1 MPILGRQG
9 ETLNQRLF
17 GNPGVGQGLKNIKQ
31 GGLDYLVGRTVQA
44 METPGGF
51 LGEKTPASPNYPT
64 YTPSNSPKLSSA
76 YQNLQ
81 IPTPGT
87 GNKSTSSNKTSTNV
101 SGGSTD
107 MDSLRKKVSGSFDD
121 ILGTYKSQIKELPGQ
136 QQKLLANVGQMAS
149 TQKSTIQDAL
159 SNALAKLQG
168 NREEVQTQQKYTL
181 QDLAD
186 NTRNLFQ
193 AGNIFLGTRG
203 AGDSSA
209 TGMYS
214 AALTQN
220 ANKER
225 AGVQRDVNSMLG
237 DINMKE
243 TDVNTDFQ
251 AQMNEVDTWM
261 QQREQEIV
269 MQFTDLKR
277 QLEQAKAQ
285 ASSME
290 KQNLANLEMEL
301 FRDAKTQLANIQNT
315 ASNYRNQLAQ
325 GIQSGSMLGQSG
337 ASSIS
342 ETGQYE
348 VGQVYSPQ
356 QIDISG
362 LQDIGYGNEALYDKV
377 TGNFWKVNEDG
388 TITYLGQQ

>member
-31 GGLDYLVGRTVQA
+31 GGLDYLVGRTAQA

-51 LGEKTPASPNYPT
+51 LGEKTPASTKYLY
-64 YTPSNSPKLSSA
+64 YTPPNSPKLSSA

-81 IPTPGT
+81 IPTSGS
-87 GNKSTSSNKTSTNV
+87 GNKRTSSDETS
-101 SGGSTD
+101 SSSDGSD
-107 MDSLRKKVSGSFDD
+107 NLDKLRKRISGSFDD
-121 ILGTYKSQIKELPGQ
+121 VISTYKSQIKELPGQ

-168 NREEVQTQQKYTL
+168 NREEVQTQQKSTL

-193 AGNIFLGTRG
+193 AGNVYLGTKG